1 MGAPGLQSC
10 KTRLANKSSS
20 HYMYLLSPG
29 GETLFLIP
37 GVEVVHK
44 APAPITLPQETK
56 GKIINQFSAANMEGK
71 MQPPTQGGGRKR
83 QNLTLDLNSAS
94 AKKNRVQNLLTSPDV
109 QMLKLTSPELEKFL
123 SQNPT
128 LATPTPSGYIFPKS
142 VTEEQMMYAKG
153 FEEALEHLRQAETVP
168 EGSNEATVA
177 AANTLATLSAVHPNT
192 VHPSTVHPLI
202 VHPAPP
208 SIQINQEHQVT
219 SLPLSL
225 PNTIPAPRPH
235 SRPNSGASGCYD
247 SELYA
252 VPDGV
257 KIKDEP
263 DDLSLSGGES
273 NYGPES
279 MLSPNTSGMSPIDM
293 ESQEKIK
300 LERKRLRN
308 RLAASKCRKRKLE
321 RISQLDERVAQ
332 LKTENSDLAAVVKK
346 MKSSVAVLK
355 QEVMEH
361 VNSGCEIRMTDA
373 NAFS

>member
-1 MGAPGLQSC
+1 
-10 KTRLANKSSS
+10 
-20 HYMYLLSPG
+20 
-29 GETLFLIP
+29 
-37 GVEVVHK
+37 
-44 APAPITLPQETK
+44 
-56 GKIINQFSAANMEGK
+56 

-128 LATPTPSGYIFPKS
+128 LATPTPSGYIFPK
-142 VTEEQMMYAKG
+142 
-153 FEEALEHLRQAETVP
+153 AETVP

-177 AANTLATLSAVHPNT
+177 AANTLATLSAVHPI
-192 VHPSTVHPLI
+192 PA
-202 VHPAPP
+202 HPAGT
-208 SIQINQEHQVT
+208 SVQVNQEHQVT
-219 SLPLSL
+219 NLNLPLSLSL
-225 PNTIPAPRPH
+225 PNTIPVQKPL
-235 SRPNSGASGCYD
+235 SRPNSGASGSYD
-247 SELYA
+247 SELYQ
-252 VPDGV
+252 VPDGI

-273 NYGPES
+273 NYGSES
-279 MLSPNTSGMSPIDM
+279 MLSPNNSGMSPIDM

>member
-1 MGAPGLQSC
+1 
-10 KTRLANKSSS
+10 
-20 HYMYLLSPG
+20 
-29 GETLFLIP
+29 
-37 GVEVVHK
+37 
-44 APAPITLPQETK
+44 
-56 GKIINQFSAANMEGK
+56 

-83 QNLTLDLNSAS
+83 RNLTLDLNSAS
-94 AKKNRVQNLLTSPDV
+94 AKKNKVQNLLTSPDV

-168 EGSNEATVA
+168 GGSNEATVA
-177 AANTLATLSAVHPNT
+177 AANTLATLSAIHPMAQ
-192 VHPSTVHPLI
+192 VI
-202 VHPAPP
+202 P
-208 SIQINQEHQVT
+208 SIQINQDHQVT
-219 SLPLSL
+219 NLPLSL
-225 PNTIPAPRPH
+225 PNTIPAPNPH
-235 SRPNSGASGCYD
+235 SRPNSGASGSYD
-247 SELYA
+247 SELYQ
-252 VPDGV
+252 VPDGI

-263 DDLSLSGGES
+263 DDQSLSGDES
-273 NYGPES
+273 NYGSES
-279 MLSPNTSGMSPIDM
+279 MLSPNAGVGTSPIDM
-293 ESQEKIK
+293 EQQEKIK

-332 LKTENSDLAAVVKK
+332 LKTENADLAAVVKK

-361 VNSGCEIRMTDA
+361 VSSGCEIRMTDA

>member
-1 MGAPGLQSC
+1 
-10 KTRLANKSSS
+10 
-20 HYMYLLSPG
+20 
-29 GETLFLIP
+29 
-37 GVEVVHK
+37 
-44 APAPITLPQETK
+44 
-56 GKIINQFSAANMEGK
+56 

-128 LATPTPSGYIFPKS
+128 LATT
-142 VTEEQMMYAKG
+142 
-153 FEEALEHLRQAETVP
+153 
-168 EGSNEATVA
+168 
-177 AANTLATLSAVHPNT
+177 TLATLSAVHPT
-192 VHPSTVHPLI
+192 PAHPVG
-202 VHPAPP
+202 P

-219 SLPLSL
+219 NLNLPLSLSL
-225 PNTIPAPRPH
+225 PNTIPVQKPL
-235 SRPNSGASGCYD
+235 SRPNSGASGNYD
-247 SELYA
+247 SELYQ
-252 VPDGV
+252 VPDGI

-273 NYGPES
+273 NYGSES
-279 MLSPNTSGMSPIDM
+279 MLSPNNSGMSPIDM

-332 LKTENSDLAAVVKK
+332 LKSENSDLAAVVKK

-361 VNSGCEIRMTDA
+361 VNSGCEIRVSDT

>member
-1 MGAPGLQSC
+1 
-10 KTRLANKSSS
+10 
-20 HYMYLLSPG
+20 
-29 GETLFLIP
+29 
-37 GVEVVHK
+37 
-44 APAPITLPQETK
+44 
-56 GKIINQFSAANMEGK
+56 

-94 AKKNRVQNLLTSPDV
+94 AKKNRVQNLLTSP
-109 QMLKLTSPELEKFL
+109 ELEKFL

-128 LATPTPSGYIFPKS
+128 LATPTPSGCIFPKS

-177 AANTLATLSAVHPNT
+177 AANTLATLSAVHP
-192 VHPSTVHPLI
+192 
-202 VHPAPP
+202 AGP
-208 SIQINQEHQVT
+208 SIQISQDHQPT
-219 SLPLSL
+219 NLPLSL
-225 PNTIPAPRPH
+225 PNTIPVPKPL
-235 SRPNSGASGCYD
+235 SRPNSGASGSYD
-247 SELYA
+247 PELYQ
-252 VPDGV
+252 VPEGI

-263 DDLSLSGGES
+263 DDQSLSGGES
-273 NYGPES
+273 NYGSES
-279 MLSPNTSGMSPIDM
+279 MLSPNNAGMSPIDM

-332 LKTENSDLAAVVKK
+332 LKTENADLAAVVKK

-373 NAFS
+373 NSFS